1 MIILNFLLSS
11 AAVASSTFS
20 VDAFSLANLPRP
32 KTQIGSTSTNSPID
46 LTASSIIST
55 GTHTCNPIDEVVY
68 NGDPSDPKCNVDDEY
83 DAIVI
88 GSGMGG
94 MTTASLLAQ
103 SPERLKVLLLEQHS
117 VCGGCC
123 HTFRRGP
130 YAFPTGIH
138 YVGEMNRGGNL
149 RKILDPLTYDPRN
162 DPLEWDPL
170 GENFDTIV
178 LGEAGKNM
186 RQYKIVGDGLEVQ
199 RVALK
204 KQFKTAQEHEAI
216 DKYYDHIEK
225 ANAAMA
231 RAHVLKCLPL
241 PMTKFLR
248 LSGLHRLF
256 ARNFRKYSSMTLAD
270 MVNSLT
276 DNDDLRS
283 VLSYSWDCYG
293 CEPSRVA
300 FIMHAQIVRHY
311 STGAFFPR
319 GGPREIAKKILPTIT
334 SSGGAALARA
344 PVKNIVVDDDT
355 GRAVGVEMM
364 DGKVIKAKRA
374 VVSDAGVMNTLQHLL
389 PKDFK
394 RRDKLF
400 KKFFPKQQSSEPSL
414 HEGSSALNLFVG
426 LRGDH
431 DMDFNLPLNG
441 NIWAFP
447 TSSVE
452 DHVAVLEG
460 LALKEAVET
469 LEPKD
474 IGHIF
479 ITSSSC
485 KDTSWRD
492 EHPDRTVL
500 EIMTSCPQK
509 WFEEYTPDH
518 HPLSEG
524 ASDPGGKPG
533 SHGKQYE
540 ELKLKLSRLIWYR
553 VVEVL
558 TSMGAT
564 NLPESLDDADYFEV
578 GTPLTF
584 AHFYFRDNGGFY
596 GLDHDVQRFSPRN
609 YYEVL
614 RPLISEVPGLYL
626 TGQDVTTCGIG
637 GALSGGVL
645 AAGSVLGAANP
656 FSLYDDIEEKD

>member
-11 AAVASSTFS
+11 AAVASPTFS
-20 VDAFSLANLPRP
+20 VDAFSLANIPRP
-32 KTQIGSTSTNSPID
+32 NTQIGATST
-46 LTASSIIST
+46 TAAIGLPVSSIIST
-55 GTHTCNPIDEVVY
+55 DTHSPIDAVMY
-68 NGDPSDPKCNVDDEY
+68 NGDPSDPRCNVDNEY

-138 YVGEMNRGGNL
+138 YIGEMNRGGNL
-149 RKILDPLTYDPRN
+149 RKILDPLTSDPKN

-170 GENFDTIV
+170 STNFDTIV
-178 LGEAGKNM
+178 LGEAGKDM
-186 RQYKIVGDGLEVQ
+186 RQYKIVGGGLEAQKVG
-199 RVALK
+199 LK
-204 KQFKTAQEHEAI
+204 KQFKAARDHEAI
-216 DKYYDHIEK
+216 DKYYAHIEK
-225 ANAAMA
+225 ANNAMA
-231 RAHVLKCLPL
+231 RAHILKCLPL
-241 PMTKFLR
+241 PMTKFIR

-256 ARNFRKYSSMTLAD
+256 ARNFCKYSSMTLAD
-270 MVNSLT
+270 VVNSLT
-276 DNDDLRS
+276 DNEELRS

-293 CEPSRVA
+293 CEPTRVA

-311 STGAFFPR
+311 SSGAYFPR
-319 GGPREIAKKILPTIT
+319 GGPSEIAKKILPTIT

-344 PVKNIVVDDDT
+344 PVKNIVLDDDT

-374 VVSDAGVMNTLQHLL
+374 VISDAGVVNTLQHLL

-394 RRDKLF
+394 RRNKLF
-400 KKFFPKQQSSEPSL
+400 RKFFQTQNSSSSL

-426 LRGDH
+426 LKGDH
-431 DMDFNLPLNG
+431 ELDFNLPLKG

-447 TSSVE
+447 TSSVD
-452 DHVAVLEG
+452 DHVAILES
-460 LALKEAVET
+460 LTLKEAVET

-474 IGHIF
+474 IGHVF

-509 WFEEYTPDH
+509 WFEEYAPNY
-518 HPLSEG
+518 HPLEG

-533 SHGKQYE
+533 SHGEEYK
-540 ELKLKLSRLIWYR
+540 ELKLKLSRLVWSR

-558 TSMGAT
+558 NSMGAT
-564 NLPESLDDADYFEV
+564 NLPESLDDVDYSEV

-584 AHFYFRDNGGFY
+584 AHFYFRDKGGFY
-596 GLDHDVQRFSPRN
+596 GLDHDVHRFSPRN

-656 FSLYDDIEEKD
+656 FSLYDDIEKKA